1 MRNDYTG
8 NKYTQ
13 GCGDILI
20 IDKKSTKKS
29 GNRYLWEAHFDGYDR
44 KLYIKIYEAQ
54 IGNIANPDKP
64 NEYGF
69 LFDLDTLLEEDKHI
83 YNVWKN
89 IEKRCYHKNN
99 KQYNSYGGKGVTVS
113 DDFKLFSKFKKW
125 YKDNLYDSCN
135 LEIDKDCL
143 STIKHLDNKIYS
155 SDTCI
160 LIPNDWN
167 TFLTSINT
175 GIYDTNYG
183 TFCVRI
189 RRNYL
194 KVNKNFKTYEE
205 ARIFKQSKDL
215 EYIDILNNISPIP
228 DKYLELIKKYINE
241 VFKYD
246 HRIS

>member
-89 IEKRCYHKNN
+89 IEKRCYHKNST
-99 KQYNSYGGKGVTVS
+99 QYNNYGGK
-113 DDFKLFSKFKKW
+113 
-125 YKDNLYDSCN
+125 N

-215 EYIDILNNISPIP
+215 EYIDILNNVSPIP

-246 HRIS
+246 DRIS